1 MSIQKYVSEIK
12 YIDHNQEVVYNY
24 LSNFEH
30 LSRYINEGLLSKLNE
45 QVPQIRISDFES
57 DQDSCRFQVSG
68 MGKAEVRIIERE
80 PARIVKISSPG
91 GLPIGIT
98 FWIQL
103 LPVTP
108 YQTKMRLTLH
118 ADMSIMIK
126 MMVNKKL
133 EEGINQVADMLTK
146 LPYR

>member
-30 LSRYINEGLLSKLNE
+30 LSQYINEGLLSKLNE

-68 MGKAEVRIIERE
+68 MGKAEIRIIERE
-80 PARIVKISSPG
+80 PARIIKISSSG

>member
-80 PARIVKISSPG
+80 PARIVKISSSG

>member
-30 LSRYINEGLLSKLNE
+30 LSQYINEGLLSKLNE

-68 MGKAEVRIIERE
+68 MGKAEIRIIERE
-80 PARIVKISSPG
+80 PARIIKISSSG

-146 LPYR
+146 LPYH